1 VRALSEPV
9 HIRAAQRADVPLVLS
24 LVRELAGYERAADQ
38 VLGTEELLAEALFG
52 ADPVAETLIA
62 EVAGR
67 PAGFAL
73 FYRTFSTWL
82 CLPGLWLED
91 LYVSP
96 AHRRTGVGRAL
107 LAHLA
112 GIALDRGYGR
122 LEWSAL
128 GWNTPALDF
137 YSSIGATELEEWQQY
152 RLTGASLRE
161 AAAGRGA

>member
-1 VRALSEPV
+1 M
-9 HIRAAQRADVPLVLS
+9 PLVLGF
-24 LVRELAGYERAADQ
+24 VRELAEYERAADH

-52 ADPVAETLIA
+52 ADPVAEALIA
-62 EVAGR
+62 DVAGR

-96 AHRRTGVGRAL
+96 AQRRSGVGRAL

-112 GIALDRGYGR
+112 RLVLDRGYGR

-128 GWNTPALDF
+128 RWNTPALDF

-161 AAAGRGA
+161 AAGRGA